1 MRKRMATT
9 EITTNPQGQRG
20 RGAVSNASGRY
31 EASDRVLTDDGWG
44 VLDAPAPAIAT
55 HVSIDAAK
63 TIIARN
69 SSPDLNFDRS
79 INPYRGCEHGCV
91 YCFARPT
98 HAYLGLSPGLD
109 FEAKL
114 FAKPNAATLLRQELS
129 KPSYSPRVMAL
140 GTNTDP
146 YQPIEKTMGITRTI
160 LQTLL
165 DFRHPVGV
173 VTKSQLITRDS
184 DILGDMAGANLAK
197 VALSITTLDR
207 SLARAMEPRA
217 ATPERRFA
225 TLRAL
230 SDAGIPTTV
239 MAAPMIPG
247 LNDHEMEEIL
257 SRARDAGATGAGYIV
272 LRLPL
277 EIKDL
282 FQDWLA
288 VHAPDRAAR
297 VMKLVREMR
306 GGLDYDPEWG
316 RRMKGT
322 GPYAQLIAKRF
333 RVTCDR
339 LGLNQQSRELDCSQ
353 FRIPP
358 KKGDQLSFL

>member
-1 MRKRMATT
+1 MASTD
-9 EITTNPQGQRG
+9 ITVPPQGRPG

-31 EASDRVLTDDGWG
+31 EATQRVLADDGWG
-44 VLDAPAPAIAT
+44 SLDAPPPPLKT
-55 HVSIDAAK
+55 SVTIDASR

-79 INPYRGCEHGCV
+79 VNPYRGCEHGCV
-91 YCFARPT
+91 YCYARPT

-109 FEAKL
+109 FESLL
-114 FAKPNAATLLRQELS
+114 FAKPTAPILLAAELS
-129 KPSYSPRVMAL
+129 KPSYVPRTMAL

-146 YQPIEKTMGITRTI
+146 YQPVERGMEITRGV
-160 LQTLL
+160 LKVLR
-165 DFRHPVGV
+165 DFRHPVGI
-173 VTKSQLITRDS
+173 VTKSHLITRDA
-184 DILGDMAGANLAK
+184 DILADMAGLNLAK
-197 VALSITTLDR
+197 AAISVTTLDR

-217 ATPERRFA
+217 ATPERRLQA
-225 TLRAL
+225 ISILAE
-230 SDAGIPTTV
+230 AGIPVTV

-247 LNDHEMEEIL
+247 LNDHELEEIL
-257 SRARDAGATGAGYIV
+257 ARAAEAGATGAAYIV

-282 FQDWLA
+282 FQEWLGA
-288 VHAPDRAAR
+288 HVPNRAAR

-306 GGLDYDPEWG
+306 GGQDYDPEWG
-316 RRMKGT
+316 RRMRGT

-333 RVTCDR
+333 RTACAR
-339 LGLNQQSRELDCSQ
+339 LRLNEKSRELDCSQ
-353 FRIPP
+353 FRVPP